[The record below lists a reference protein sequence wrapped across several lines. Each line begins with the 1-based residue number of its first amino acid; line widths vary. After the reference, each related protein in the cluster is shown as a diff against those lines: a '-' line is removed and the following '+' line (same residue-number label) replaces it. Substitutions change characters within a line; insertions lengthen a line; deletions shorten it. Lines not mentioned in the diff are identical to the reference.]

1 MHPAHKFGVN
11 NFLNTYPPKA
21 AQLIVTIYG
30 DIVEPRGGVLWMGN
44 LISLCSG
51 FGVNE
56 SLVRTAV
63 SRLVSKDQLS
73 GQREGRRSFYGLTP
87 SASAEYH
94 SAADLFFGPTDGE
107 CDWLIVHSSHQREQ
121 TELTANGFALLG
133 GEMFIGADRPDRP
146 LPETSFRSAAVSH
159 DGGKLRELVY
169 SAFDLEALSIDY
181 ADVSQRMEKMK
192 RTVSDISDE
201 QDALLLRLALVHSYR
216 NIRLRDPRL
225 PASTLPDG
233 WPGIEAQRL
242 FADVYGQ
249 LSLLADAYIGEHLLD
264 INGPLPAQPPAVQAR
279 LKSLAERS

>member
-1 MHPAHKFGVN
+1 MRPAPKFGVS

-30 DIVEPRGGVLWMGN
+30 DIVEPRGGVLWMGD

-73 GQREGRRSFYGLTP
+73 GQREGRRSFYGLT
-87 SASAEYH
+87 SIASAEFH
-94 SAADLFFGPTDGE
+94 SAADLFFGPADDE
-107 CDWLIVHSSHQREQ
+107 CEWLIVHCPHQGEQ
-121 TELTANGFALLG
+121 LELTANGFAPLG
-133 GEMFIGADRPDRP
+133 GGMYIAADRPGRP
-146 LPETSFRSAAVSH
+146 LPGTSFRSVAINQDS
-159 DGGKLRELVY
+159 GKLKELLH
-169 SAFDLEALSIDY
+169 STFGLEALSIEY
-181 ADVSQRMEKMK
+181 ADIVLRMKKMK
-192 RTVSDISDE
+192 NAVNETVDG
-201 QDALLLRLALVHSYR
+201 QNALLLRLALVHAYR

-225 PASTLPDG
+225 PVSALPDG
-233 WPGIEAQRL
+233 WPGAMAHRL

-249 LSLLADAYIGEHLLD
+249 LSFLADTYIGEHLLA
-264 INGPLPAQPPAVQAR
+264 INGPLPAQPPAVQSR